1 MKIVI
6 PGGSGQLGELLA
18 RAFVAGGNEVVVLSR
33 SPRATGPWRAV
44 AWDAESATGEWTN
57 EIDGADAVINQTG
70 RSVNCRY
77 TEENRRVIVDSRLRS
92 TRVLGEAIQKAKR
105 PPAVWLQMS
114 TATIYAHRYDAAND
128 ETSGILGTVDDDV
141 PEAWRFSHRVAL
153 SWEQA
158 AREIDTP
165 GTRKA
170 YLRTSVVMS
179 PDRGGPFD
187 ILMGLVRH
195 GLGGT
200 NGDGRQYISW
210 IHGRDFTSAV
220 NWLIEHPTIAGPVNL
235 AAPNPLPNAD
245 FMAAL
250 RRAAGVR
257 IGLPSAKWMLAI
269 GAALMRSETELI
281 LKSRR
286 VVPEILLESGFRF
299 EFPEW
304 PSAAEDLCRR
314 WRAKHGS

>member
-18 RAFVAGGNEVVVLSR
+18 RAFVAGGHEVVVLSR
-33 SPRATGPWRAV
+33 SPRAIGPWRAIP
-44 AWDAESATGEWTN
+44 WDEVGT
-57 EIDGADAVINQTG
+57 EIDGADAVINLAG

-77 TEENRRVIVDSRLRS
+77 TDENRCEILDSRLRS
-92 TRVLGEAIQKAKR
+92 TRTVGEAIRKARR

-128 ETSGILGTVDDDV
+128 EKSGILGTVDDDV
-141 PEAWRFSHRVAL
+141 PETWRFSHRVAL
-153 SWEQA
+153 EWEQA
-158 AREIDTP
+158 AREIETP
-165 GTRKA
+165 GTRKV
-170 YLRTSVVMS
+170 YLRTAVVMS

-187 ILMGLVRH
+187 ILMGLVRY

-210 IHGRDFTSAV
+210 IHDRDFTNAV
-220 NWLIEHPTIAGPVNL
+220 NWLIEHPSIVGPVNL

-250 RRAAGVR
+250 RRAAKVP
-257 IGLPSAKWMLAI
+257 IGLPSAKWMLEI

-286 VVPEILLESGFRF
+286 VVPAMLLESGFQF